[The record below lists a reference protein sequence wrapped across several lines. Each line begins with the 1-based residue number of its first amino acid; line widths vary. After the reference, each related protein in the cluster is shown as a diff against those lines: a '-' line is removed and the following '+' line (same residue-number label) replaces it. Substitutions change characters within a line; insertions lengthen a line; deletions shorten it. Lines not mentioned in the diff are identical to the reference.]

1 MDLEIVYKGRT
12 KVDGFLRK
20 RNLHFINTL
29 RKALCS
35 LNVFLSALKKN
46 IMHIYAL
53 FKYIYKL
60 FLNIIILTIVYYII
74 KSINYSLFE

>member
-1 MDLEIVYKGRT
+1 MDLEEK
-12 KVDGFLRK
+12 
-20 RNLHFINTL
+20 NLHFINTL

-35 LNVFLSALKKN
+35 LVFLSALKKK

>member
-1 MDLEIVYKGRT
+1 
-12 KVDGFLRK
+12 
-20 RNLHFINTL
+20 
-29 RKALCS
+29 
-35 LNVFLSALKKN
+35 
-46 IMHIYAL
+46 MHIYAL

>member
-35 LNVFLSALKKN
+35 LNVFLSALKKK

-53 FKYIYKL
+53 FKYI
-60 FLNIIILTIVYYII
+60 
-74 KSINYSLFE
+74 